1 MKSLIINAD
10 DFGYSTVFN
19 DAILAL
25 AKKGFISSTTVM
37 VNWVTEEQTAQV
49 NELSDL
55 AKAQTIGVGLH
66 FEFSETDLGQSIEN
80 QYDSFKSLFGFEP
93 SHIDLHKSMYL
104 DAAYPTIIDF
114 CRKHQLPCRN
124 EGVPANGVV
133 RTHNPVMNG
142 TAMNLDELK
151 TTIQSFKDGESY
163 EILFHPG
170 MYDPNCK
177 SSLNKDREL
186 DIKKIEELQP
196 FLKENDI
203 RLISYRDLVDV

>member
-37 VNWVTEEQTAQV
+37 VNWVTGEQASQV
-49 NELSDL
+49 KQLVELTESHNL
-55 AKAQTIGVGLH
+55 SVGLH
-66 FEFSETDLGQSIEN
+66 FEFTDGELERQFEKFVSI
-80 QYDSFKSLFGFEP
+80 FGFKP
-93 SHIDLHKSMYL
+93 SHIDLHKSMHL
-104 DAAYPTIIDF
+104 EAAYPTIVEF

-124 EGVPANGVV
+124 EGVPTDGVV
-133 RTHNPVMNG
+133 KTHNAVLSG
-142 TAMNLDELK
+142 TAMSLDELK
-151 TTIQSFKDGESY
+151 TTIRNFKDGESY
-163 EILFHPG
+163 EILLHPG

-186 DIKKIEELQP
+186 DIKKIEGLQAL
-196 FLKENDI
+196 LKENNVQ
-203 RLISYRDLVDV
+203 LISYRDLADV